1 MKKVLSLLSVFL
13 LLFSLNVSVFA
24 VSGSYD
30 LDELELQ
37 VTIPNDYSVITRD
50 TSASDP
56 IFSYLGTTKSAVM
69 SQFESS
75 NIYLN
80 AISDTYN
87 EEVVVTMME
96 NSLTNFSLLSDT
108 TLNTLASTLVNQYTY
123 YGINVSRYDIYQHSQ
138 AKFVRLYF
146 TDTDKTVHG
155 LQYYTIYDGNA
166 MNFTMRSYEGSL
178 SSRQEM
184 AIKTIVDSIKYDKAP
199 PVADQGEDTNSFVH
213 TDTDSGVTFT
223 VPANWKQEAFSK
235 DREFIDVKFVST
247 KEDGC
252 TMIYGSTDM
261 WSQMPASDKV
271 GYTRSDLGNSAFTKS
286 DIAEMC
292 GTTADKISTVTYNG
306 VEYFKGETNYTSDAY
321 GVDITMKMT
330 LLVYID
336 NGWMYMF
343 QFGGTSTHE
352 LYSDFE
358 SLLKSVQYPNLSDDT
373 EEINDSINSFSYSN
387 NDSRRDIY
395 YSDKL
400 FYYSVFLVI
409 FILAVIIRYKVK
421 GRSRVHKAIKKDEQ
435 NRIENITCGESNF
448 MDNNTGDFNVSIDDA
463 PELPIKTEPVVYC
476 TKCGQALP
484 LDSDFCHK
492 CGTKVFKEDN
502 TQ

>member
-1 MKKVLSLLSVFL
+1 MKRLFAVTLTVL
-13 LLFSLNVSVFA
+13 LLLAMPFNISVFA
-24 VSGSYD
+24 ASNTYD

-37 VTIPNDYSVITRD
+37 VTIPNGYSVITRD

-56 IFSYLGTTKSAVM
+56 IFSDLGTTKSALI

-96 NSLTNFSLLSDT
+96 NNLSNFGLLSDT
-108 TLNTLASTLVNQYTY
+108 TLNTLASTLVNQYTD
-123 YGINVSRYDIYQHSQ
+123 YGINVSKYDIYQHSQ

-146 TDTDKTVHG
+146 TDTGKTVHG
-155 LQYYTIYDGNA
+155 LQYYTIYDGKA

-178 SSRQEM
+178 SSRQET

-199 PVADQGEDTNSFVH
+199 PVADQGEDTNSFIH

-223 VPANWKQEAFSK
+223 VPANWKQEAFTK

-261 WSQMPASDKV
+261 WSQMSASDKV
-271 GYTRSDLGNSAFTKS
+271 GYTRSDLNNSAFTKA
-286 DIAEMC
+286 DIAEMYS
-292 GTTADKISTVTYNG
+292 TTADKISTVTYNG
-306 VEYFKGETNYTSDAY
+306 VEYFKGETNYTSDTY
-321 GVDITMKMT
+321 GVDITVTMT
-330 LLVYID
+330 QLVYID

-343 QFGGTSTHE
+343 QFGGTSTHK

-358 SLLKSVQYPNLSDDT
+358 SVLKSVQYPTVSNVGGVGST
-373 EEINDSINSFSYSN
+373 NNTNTNNSNSNSNDNSG
-387 NDSRRDIY
+387 IIAVVV
-395 YSDKL
+395 L
-400 FYYSVFLVI
+400 LIVV
-409 FILAVIIRYKVK
+409 AVIVVAVAI
-421 GRSRVHKAIKKDEQ
+421 SRKK
-435 NRIENITCGESNF
+435 
-448 MDNNTGDFNVSIDDA
+448 NNEHVNYTPIYNTPT
-463 PELPIKTEPVVYC
+463 PEPPRRPEPTVYC

-492 CGTKVFKEDN
+492 CGTKIFKEEN
-502 TQ
+502 AQ

>member
-1 MKKVLSLLSVFL
+1 MKRF
-13 LLFSLNVSVFA
+13 FVFA
-24 VSGSYD
+24 LTIIVILSIPCNTVFAKSYTYD

-37 VTIPNDYSVITRD
+37 VTIPDGYSVITRD
-50 TSASDP
+50 TPANAP
-56 IFSYLGTTKSAVM
+56 IFDNLGTTKSALI

-96 NSLTNFSLLSDT
+96 NSLSNFSLLSDT
-108 TLNTLASTLVNQYTY
+108 ALNTLASTLVNQYTD
-123 YGINVSRYDIYQHSQ
+123 YGINVSKYEIYQHSQ

-146 TDTDKTVHG
+146 SDTGKTVHG
-155 LQYYTIYDGNA
+155 LQYYTIYDGKA

-178 SSRQEM
+178 SSRQETT
-184 AIKTIVDSIKYDKAP
+184 IKTIVDSIKYDKAP
-199 PVADQGEDTNSFVH
+199 PVAEQGEDTNSFLH

-223 VPANWKQEAFSK
+223 VPANWKQEAFTK

-261 WSQMPASDKV
+261 WSQMSASDKV
-271 GYTRSDLGNSAFTKS
+271 GYTRSDLNNSAFTKS
-286 DIAEMC
+286 DIAEMYS
-292 GTTADKISTVTYNG
+292 TTADKISTVTYNG
-306 VEYFKGETNYTSDAY
+306 VEYFKGETNYTSDTY
-321 GVDITMKMT
+321 GVDITVTMT
-330 LLVYID
+330 QLVYID

-343 QFGGTSTHE
+343 QFGGTSTHK

-358 SLLKSVQYPNLSDDT
+358 GLLKSVQYPTVSNVGGIGSINNNTTNNMNDDSDDNAG
-373 EEINDSINSFSYSN
+373 IVAVVVLLI
-387 NDSRRDIY
+387 
-395 YSDKL
+395 
-400 FYYSVFLVI
+400 VVAVLVI
-409 FILAVIIRYKVK
+409 AVVI
-421 GRSRVHKAIKKDEQ
+421 SRKKNNEPTNYTPIYNTPTSEPQ
-435 NRIENITCGESNF
+435 SN
-448 MDNNTGDFNVSIDDA
+448 
-463 PELPIKTEPVVYC
+463 PEPTIYC

-492 CGTKVFKEDN
+492 CGTKIFKEDN
-502 TQ
+502 TR

>member
-1 MKKVLSLLSVFL
+1 MKKILCFL
-13 LLFSLNVSVFA
+13 FAIIMLFTIHVSVFA
-24 VSGSYD
+24 ASNTYA

-37 VTIPNDYSVITRD
+37 ITIPTGYSVITRD
-50 TSASDP
+50 TPASDP
-56 IFSYLGTTKSAVM
+56 IFSDLGTTKSALI
-69 SQFESS
+69 SRFESS

-96 NSLTNFSLLSDT
+96 NSLSNFSSLSDT
-108 TLNTLASTLVNQYTY
+108 TLNTLASTLVSQYTD
-123 YGINVSRYDIYQHSQ
+123 YGINVSKYDIYQHSQ

-146 TDTDKTVHG
+146 TDTGKTVHG
-155 LQYYTIYDGNA
+155 LQYYTIYDGKA

-178 SSRQEM
+178 SSRQET

-199 PVADQGEDTNSFVH
+199 PVADQGEDTNSFLH

-261 WSQMPASDKV
+261 WSQTSASDRV
-271 GYTRSDLGNSAFTKS
+271 GYTRSDLNNSAFTKS
-286 DIAEMC
+286 DIAEMYS
-292 GTTADKISTVTYNG
+292 TTADKISTVTYNG
-306 VEYFKGETNYTSDAY
+306 IEYFKGETNYTSDAY
-321 GVDITMKMT
+321 GVDITVKMT
-330 LLVYID
+330 QLVYID

-343 QFGGTSTHE
+343 QFGGTSTHK

-358 SLLKSVQYPNLSDDT
+358 SLLKSVQYPTVSDVGGVGST
-373 EEINDSINSFSYSN
+373 NNTTSN
-387 NDSRRDIY
+387 NTNDNTDDSSGIIAVVV
-395 YSDKL
+395 L
-400 FYYSVFLVI
+400 LAI
-409 FILAVIIRYKVK
+409 IAVIVVAVIV
-421 GRSRVHKAIKKDEQ
+421 SRKKNQ
-435 NRIENITCGESNF
+435 NESANHTPTY
-448 MDNNTGDFNVSIDDA
+448 NTPTSEPPSR
-463 PELPIKTEPVVYC
+463 PESTVYC
-476 TKCGQALP
+476 TKCGQAVP

-492 CGTKVFKEDN
+492 CGTKIIKEED
-502 TQ
+502 

>member
-1 MKKVLSLLSVFL
+1 MKKILCFL
-13 LLFSLNVSVFA
+13 FAIIMLFTIHVSVFA
-24 VSGSYD
+24 ASNTYA

-37 VTIPNDYSVITRD
+37 ITIPTGYSVITRD
-50 TSASDP
+50 TPASDP
-56 IFSYLGTTKSAVM
+56 IFSDLGTTKSALI
-69 SQFESS
+69 SRFESS

-96 NSLTNFSLLSDT
+96 NSLSNFSSLSDT
-108 TLNTLASTLVNQYTY
+108 TLNTLASTLVSQYTD
-123 YGINVSRYDIYQHSQ
+123 YGINVSKYDIYQHSQ

-146 TDTDKTVHG
+146 TDTGKTVHG
-155 LQYYTIYDGNA
+155 LQYYTIYDGKA

-178 SSRQEM
+178 SSRQET

-199 PVADQGEDTNSFVH
+199 PVADQGEDTNSFLH

-261 WSQMPASDKV
+261 WSQMSASDRV
-271 GYTRSDLGNSAFTKS
+271 GYTRSDLNNSAFTKS
-286 DIAEMC
+286 DIAEMYS
-292 GTTADKISTVTYNG
+292 TTADKISTVTYNG
-306 VEYFKGETNYTSDAY
+306 IEYFKGETNYTSDAY
-321 GVDITMKMT
+321 GVDITVKMT
-330 LLVYID
+330 QLVYID

-343 QFGGTSTHE
+343 QFGGTSTHK

-358 SLLKSVQYPNLSDDT
+358 SLLKSVQYPTVSDVGGVGST
-373 EEINDSINSFSYSN
+373 NNTTSN
-387 NDSRRDIY
+387 NTNDNTDDSSGIIAVVV
-395 YSDKL
+395 L
-400 FYYSVFLVI
+400 LAI
-409 FILAVIIRYKVK
+409 IAVIVVAVIV
-421 GRSRVHKAIKKDEQ
+421 SRKKNQ
-435 NRIENITCGESNF
+435 NESANHTPTY
-448 MDNNTGDFNVSIDDA
+448 NTPTSEPPSR
-463 PELPIKTEPVVYC
+463 PESTVYC
-476 TKCGQALP
+476 TKCGQAVP

-492 CGTKVFKEDN
+492 CGTKIIKEED
-502 TQ
+502 